1 MGSWKQPTVWG
12 SPYINMKIRLFY
24 LKLELKR
31 ALKCLPLMAAGA
43 AVLMVFMGAAALLA
57 GKALYGGPAAG
68 RITVGV
74 ALPENDVLA
83 RQVTSM
89 LSSLE
94 SVKSICDFSYMSRE
108 DCLEGMEKGKL
119 LASLL
124 IPEGFVQDILSGVNT
139 PVPVLLPKNGGVES
153 RIFKELADAG
163 ARTLS
168 AAQAGIY
175 AGDEL
180 LERFHCSEARA
191 QLERDLNRL
200 YLEYSLP
207 RGDLFRS
214 TQVSASG
221 DVDPVV
227 FYAISLFILALIL
240 SAIPVSGFLLPQ
252 KPVLRRQL
260 SLAGVGPLS
269 IVLSRIL
276 GLALLYTIL
285 LLAAA
290 FTAILT
296 GALSFSPALPA
307 AILLLGLSVSSIAVC
322 AFQAAG
328 NQRGGILFLFLGATA
343 LHFFSGGILP
353 LVFLPSAFQ
362 KAAPFLPPYIF
373 IETVKM
379 AVTACWEPWIF
390 GALPAIFLAG
400 VLVSLVFEVKRP

>member
-1 MGSWKQPTVWG
+1 
-12 SPYINMKIRLFY
+12 MKIRLFY

-43 AVLMVFMGAAALLA
+43 AVLMFFMGAAALLA
-57 GKALYGGPAAG
+57 GKALYGGQAAG

-74 ALPENDVLA
+74 ALPEDDILA
-83 RQVTSM
+83 KQVTSM

-94 SVKSICDFSYMSRE
+94 SVKSICDLSYMSRE
-108 DCLEGMEKGKL
+108 ECLEGMENGEL

-124 IPEGFVQDILSGVNT
+124 IPEGFVQDIMSGVNT
-139 PVPVLLPKNGGVES
+139 PVPVLLPENAGVES

-163 ARTLS
+163 AQTLS

-180 LERFHCSEARA
+180 LDLFHCSEARA

-207 RGDLFRS
+207 RGELFRK
-214 TQVSASG
+214 TAVSASG
-221 DVDPVV
+221 DVKPVV
-227 FYAISLFILALIL
+227 FYAISLFILALML
-240 SAIPVSGFLLPQ
+240 SAIPVSGFLQPLD
-252 KPVLRRQL
+252 PVLRRQL
-260 SLAGVGPLS
+260 LLTGVGPVS
-269 IVLSRIL
+269 MILSRIL
-276 GLALLYTIL
+276 GLAL
-285 LLAAA
+285 
-290 FTAILT
+290 T
-296 GALSFSPALPA
+296 GAVPFSSALPA
-307 AILLLGLSVSSIAVC
+307 ALLLLSVSAASLAVC

-328 NQRGGILFLFLGATA
+328 NRMGGVLFLFLGATA

-379 AVTACWEPWIF
+379 AVTAHWEPWIF
-390 GALPAIFLAG
+390 AALPAVFLAG
-400 VLVSLVFEVKRP
+400 ALISLAFEVKRP